1 MANLE
6 RKGEERGLN
15 INVTLHPDSDTWDL
29 LNRIFL
35 QGKKIMA
42 AVDDMRAELGAIN
55 EATNEIA
62 SDVEALINRVPES
75 GGLSAAD
82 AQAIRGEMAA
92 VKDKLKGVAAQ
103 YPVVV
108 VEPPPPPVEEPPVDP
123 TTPSARNRRF

>member
-1 MANLE
+1 MENE

-15 INVTLHPDSDTWDL
+15 INVTLHPDSDTWNL

-35 QGKKIMA
+35 QGKKIMG
-42 AVDDMRAELGAIN
+42 AVEDMRAELGGIN

-62 SDVEALINRVPES
+62 ADVDALINRVPES

-108 VEPPPPPVEEPPVDP
+108 VEPPPVEEVPPVDP
-123 TTPSARNRRF
+123 STPASRRNRF